1 MKRQLVVG
9 LSTAVATSIHL
20 ANAALTWKLSLVYH
34 TDGRGRDTVTGTLY
48 QDGETKVQNMK
59 ICTNGLHTYSYGNTG
74 GQYWVDANVDLEGSY
89 HDTVSGNVVTM
100 FWTVYARLGQNAAAN
115 YIHDMVYAPTGY
127 ELVPKPDSPVCLLKG
142 GTSVNPT
149 SWTFVAWS

>member
-1 MKRQLVVG
+1 M
-9 LSTAVATSIHL
+9 A
-20 ANAALTWKLSLVYH
+20 
-34 TDGRGRDTVTGTLY
+34 GTLY

-149 SWTFVAWS
+149 SWTFDAWS